1 MPRRDV
7 LFLNGRTSYNRR
19 NLSILVIFQQPEK
32 CHDVVHDLEDF
43 SDITEEIIDGNDDD
57 DDVGGHI
64 ADDDDDPII
73 SIGFLKSQE
82 CCSTKFLFSSRF
94 AILVLTTSS
103 MFV

>member
-32 CHDVVHDLEDF
+32 YHNVVHDLEDF

-57 DDVGGHI
+57 VGGHI
-64 ADDDDDPII
+64 ADVDDPII
-73 SIGFLKSQE
+73 SIGFFEITGMLFYKIP
-82 CCSTKFLFSSRF
+82 FLFTICYLSF
-94 AILVLTTSS
+94 DNI
-103 MFV
+103 

>member
-1 MPRRDV
+1 M
-7 LFLNGRTSYNRR
+7 
-19 NLSILVIFQQPEK
+19 
-32 CHDVVHDLEDF
+32 VHDLEDF

-57 DDVGGHI
+57 VGGHI
-64 ADDDDDPII
+64 AEDDDDPII